1 MKEKLK
7 LRDSNTTLIDLD
19 DISFLRDL
27 SLIIDSEEGIHLT
40 IAGMLFVGKEK
51 SIKQLLPQA
60 ELIYLHYNDNNLE
73 EYDNRIDLRMPII
86 SALDRLA
93 ETIKPYNRI
102 TNIQVG
108 LFRIEVYD
116 FSEKV
121 FQEAILNAFSHRRYD
136 SPGAIYVKHYPNR
149 IVIESPGGFV
159 DDITEDNIIT
169 HPSVA
174 RNKLIAE
181 TLQRLKY
188 VQRSGQGIDIIFK
201 EMVSMGKRYPEYVS
215 YGDAIR
221 LTLYSTMEDVSF
233 VEFIIE
239 TQEKKQRTFNLP
251 ELMILRYLYENKTIS
266 LTEASKITQ
275 IPIREIKHIIQ
286 EMNKQSLVESSG
298 KVYMLTAKVYS
309 KVKSKVEYVQDKSV
323 TYLKAKDLV
332 LEYLEENTEISNAI
346 IQELCR
352 CTKRQSD
359 GIIKK
364 MKEAGL
370 LAQVGQGRGTKYIL
384 K

>member
-86 SALDRLA
+86 SALDWLA

-251 ELMILRYLYENKTIS
+251 ELIELIGEMRVNQSLIS
-266 LTEASKITQ
+266 LWRSYQ
-275 IPIREIKHIIQ
+275 ISAP
-286 EMNKQSLVESSG
+286 
-298 KVYMLTAKVYS
+298 YS
-309 KVKSKVEYVQDKSV
+309 NLLSRTD
-323 TYLKAKDLV
+323 
-332 LEYLEENTEISNAI
+332 SNN
-346 IQELCR
+346 
-352 CTKRQSD
+352 
-359 GIIKK
+359 
-364 MKEAGL
+364 
-370 LAQVGQGRGTKYIL
+370 Y
-384 K
+384 